1 MFPIPSMIGKASQ
14 LSTSSQMMSQA
25 STSTG
30 VTMLHPSAPPSP
42 RVGLLPGK
50 LRRSSSSSGAG
61 KGSRYSPY
69 PSPGSNRHF
78 VPSVPLTT
86 RSALLSSQCY
96 GTPLYHEYNAQRF
109 NLEKAR
115 YHDLCNDPS
124 SAISFE
130 RKYDVIHANLLD
142 DLEKSMQLGRP
153 MLTVNC
159 SAQIAPPRQGVES
172 SSASNSLHQAVL
184 NLDAISDK
192 AQQRSVV
199 IPISGNAQSSHTLPS
214 AAASCQA
221 QGPLPQ
227 AHDTIPNH
235 PPTREALSAFESWYD
250 NHKEHPYPT
259 GHQYAVFADVTGIA
273 ITAIKNWFVKERR
286 KNQMA
291 KSRKD
296 IAAHLRATK
305 LSKEEQQKSN
315 DELRQEIVDI
325 MNADRAN

>member
-1 MFPIPSMIGKASQ
+1 MRFTQSLHCKNNHLLTVIAQQDFSSRYYSISTVHSILSIGGKMFPIPSMIGKASQ

-124 SAISFE
+124 SAISVE

-142 DLEKSMQLGRP
+142 DLEK
-153 MLTVNC
+153 
-159 SAQIAPPRQGVES
+159 
-172 SSASNSLHQAVL
+172 
-184 NLDAISDK
+184 
-192 AQQRSVV
+192 
-199 IPISGNAQSSHTLPS
+199 
-214 AAASCQA
+214 
-221 QGPLPQ
+221 
-227 AHDTIPNH
+227 
-235 PPTREALSAFESWYD
+235 
-250 NHKEHPYPT
+250 
-259 GHQYAVFADVTGIA
+259 
-273 ITAIKNWFVKERR
+273 
-286 KNQMA
+286 
-291 KSRKD
+291 
-296 IAAHLRATK
+296 
-305 LSKEEQQKSN
+305 
-315 DELRQEIVDI
+315 
-325 MNADRAN
+325 